1 MPKIKVPRK
10 STFVDMTAMCDVAFL
25 LLTFFMLTAKFRP
38 QEAVMV
44 DIPASISK
52 IKVPESNIAIVH
64 VDRKGRAFFGV
75 DNQQTRERLLEIM
88 LAKYQVGMTPQ
99 QKEQFKLLE
108 NFGTS
113 IKELPK
119 YLNMDSDARNKYDKE
134 VALGVPVDTTNGS
147 AHNELADWVHQA
159 RIADQQLANAGLIT
173 SDGLIIGIKGDGNM
187 EYQNYDAIVKSFI
200 DREIYK
206 FNLIT
211 TLKNFQP

>member
-1 MPKIKVPRK
+1 
-10 STFVDMTAMCDVAFL
+10 
-25 LLTFFMLTAKFRP
+25 
-38 QEAVMV
+38 
-44 DIPASISK
+44 
-52 IKVPESNIAIVH
+52 
-64 VDRKGRAFFGV
+64 
-75 DNQQTRERLLEIM
+75 
-88 LAKYQVGMTPQ
+88 MTPE
-99 QKEQFKLLE
+99 QKQQFKLLE

-134 VALGVPVDTTNGS
+134 VALGIPVDTTNAS
-147 AHNELADWVHQA
+147 AKNELADWVHQA